1 MMIRYTKIRVVYFI
15 FSALLIAAS
24 IAALVVFGLKP
35 GIDFTGGSLLEIR
48 YIGDRLSNQDI
59 AKALEGLDLGEI
71 TIQSTGDKGIIMRMK
86 DISDETHN
94 TIMSR
99 LGKGE
104 NKVEEI
110 SFQSIGPT
118 VGNELK
124 NKTQVVVIVAL
135 LAMFIYIA
143 LAFRKVQRPLKSWQ
157 YGVSTIV
164 TLIHDVLIPLGVFAI
179 LGKFYGTEITI
190 PVIAAL
196 LTVLGSSINNTIVV
210 FDRMRENLLK
220 GGESFEEI
228 VDRSLNQTLTR
239 QLNTSLTI
247 LLTLFALYFF
257 GGDTLRSFVLALIL
271 GTVAGTYSSFFI
283 SAPLLVSWHRLKH
296 RVK

>member
-1 MMIRYTKIRVVYFI
+1 MMIRYTKIRIVYFI

-24 IAALVVFGLKP
+24 IAALVIFGLKP

-48 YIGDRLSNQDI
+48 YIGDRVSNQDI

-179 LGKFYGTEITI
+179 LGRFYGTEITI